1 MLRADSKNLN
11 VRFAT
16 RLASREQSFEPY
28 LKALTLRRGPRH
40 DVSYQ
45 QSSLEQREARGQ
57 KLPLKLEQIWAIRIR
72 LEIAKNIRELAMFN
86 MAIDCKLRS
95 CDLVKLL
102 VRDISRN
109 GEVLDRAQVIQ
120 QKTSQPVQFEITK
133 KTRESVEAWIELR
146 GLAGMDYLWP
156 SRIRKFDHI
165 TTHQY
170 ARLVK
175 KWITSIGLD
184 PSVYATHSM
193 RRSKATLIYKK
204 TKNLR
209 AVQLLLGHTNMSS
222 TVRYLGVEVEDALEI
237 AESIEI

>member
-1 MLRADSKNLN
+1 M
-11 VRFAT
+11 
-16 RLASREQSFEPY
+16 
-28 LKALTLRRGPRH
+28 
-40 DVSYQ
+40 
-45 QSSLEQREARGQ
+45 
-57 KLPLKLEQIWAIRIR
+57 
-72 LEIAKNIRELAMFN
+72 
-86 MAIDCKLRS
+86 
-95 CDLVKLL
+95 
-102 VRDISRN
+102 
-109 GEVLDRAQVIQ
+109 DRAQVIQ

-133 KTRESVEAWIELR
+133 KTRESVEAWIEFR
-146 GLAGMDYLWP
+146 GLSGMDYLWP
-156 SRIRKFDHI
+156 SRMRNFDHI

-170 ARLVK
+170 ARIVK

-184 PSVYATHSM
+184 SSVYATHSM

>member
-1 MLRADSKNLN
+1 MTFPISKTPWNQGKL
-11 VRFAT
+11 V
-16 RLASREQSFEPY
+16 
-28 LKALTLRRGPRH
+28 
-40 DVSYQ
+40 
-45 QSSLEQREARGQ
+45 GQ

-72 LEIAKNIRELAMFN
+72 LEIANNIRELAMFK

-95 CDLVKLL
+95 CDMVKLL

-133 KTRESVEAWIELR
+133 KTRESVEAWIESRHLS
-146 GLAGMDYLWP
+146 GMDYLWP

-170 ARLVK
+170 ARIVK

>member
-1 MLRADSKNLN
+1 
-11 VRFAT
+11 
-16 RLASREQSFEPY
+16 
-28 LKALTLRRGPRH
+28 
-40 DVSYQ
+40 
-45 QSSLEQREARGQ
+45 
-57 KLPLKLEQIWAIRIR
+57 
-72 LEIAKNIRELAMFN
+72 

-95 CDLVKLL
+95 CDMVKLL

-133 KTRESVEAWIELR
+133 KTRESVEAWIESRHLS
-146 GLAGMDYLWP
+146 GMDYLWP

-170 ARLVK
+170 ARIVK

>member
-1 MLRADSKNLN
+1 MTFSTSHSPWNKGKR
-11 VRFAT
+11 V
-16 RLASREQSFEPY
+16 
-28 LKALTLRRGPRH
+28 
-40 DVSYQ
+40 
-45 QSSLEQREARGQ
+45 GQ

-72 LEIAKNIRELAMFN
+72 LEIAEKIRELAMFN

-95 CDLVKLL
+95 CDMVKLL

-109 GEVLDRAQVIQ
+109 GEVLERAQVVQ
-120 QKTSQPVQFEITK
+120 QKTSQPVRFEITK
-133 KTRESVEAWIELR
+133 KTRESVEAWIKYR
-146 GLAGMDYLWP
+146 GLTGMDYLWP
-156 SRIRKFDHI
+156 SRIRRCDHI

-170 ARLVK
+170 ARIVK
-175 KWITSIGLD
+175 KWVGSIGLD
-184 PSVYATHSM
+184 PSVYATHTL
-193 RRSKATLIYKK
+193 RRSKATLIYKQ